1 MGESVLAV
9 VDGQS
14 SRFRASA
21 GGRLRKR
28 LPVGF
33 ICLLV
38 FSSVLYSDYI
48 PPVRAATSTSWN
60 PEVQCTP
67 LIVRITDI
75 TANQTSSGSFSV
87 SPFTPGIT
95 TTVAGGLAKRWLTP
109 GTTPRGWVA
118 PGPPCTVTNSKGT
131 TSLFVEID
139 GIERGSIATEDSAG
153 SYDPTNGG
161 TSHPTTYD
169 TTFNI
174 FDPSFVS
181 SYSGSCSSS
190 TDKTCYA
197 RMHAEID
204 HDWKS
209 AGYCGSGTVC
219 DESAL
224 ASKTSYSSTKLDI
237 QGFVSWD
244 PGHLTEGWHS
254 FNGWE
259 IHPVTGWRLSGQQDF
274 SLSANPSTVSFN
286 AGTTSSFT
294 VAVSSL
300 NGFTSTVNLSTNVSP
315 SRGLS
320 VGCSPNAISGGSG
333 TSTCSLNS
341 STPGSYTVQVTGT
354 SGSLSHTVS
363 VSVSVM
369 QPPPPPDFA
378 VSANPT
384 SLSTVQGSSGSST
397 ITVTSQNGFTGTVTL
412 SITANSTNLACSP
425 SSGSIT
431 GGSGTFTLS
440 CSGSVA
446 GNYLSK
452 VTGTSGTLS
461 HATSVT
467 YTITTPTHPDFS
479 ITIRPANI
487 TTYPGFS
494 GLLSAVDVNTVNGF
508 SGTVALATTNQ
519 VGLSFSLFPSTIE
532 FVNGSPTCGCE
543 SELLVAT
550 TSATP
555 LGRYTVNV
563 TGTSGSVTHW
573 ATMTLIVASSD
584 FALSSEF
591 ASQSAPLGGVAD
603 TIITVNGVN
612 GFYGS
617 VNLVVTSSSKAIS
630 CMFITATTTSA
641 NVVVNLPFGT
651 ASVDLSCNTLGPA
664 GLYNA
669 TVVGTSGSLTHS
681 IVFSV
686 TVTDFSISAYA
697 VPLTVGS
704 SSGFVTVKSILG
716 LSGNVSLSLSIPSGL
731 NGSCLSSLL
740 LPSGGTTTVQC
751 NFTSISPR
759 VYSVNVT
766 GSIPCS
772 SCSIGHVSHTTTF
785 SVTIND
791 FSLSIAHSSVTIY
804 PGFSGVL
811 NAVTVSA
818 FNGTVSLSATNL
830 PNVSFTLSPS
840 AITFINGNNLC
851 GCTSEMDVSS
861 TSAAALGTYTIN
873 VTGTVGSITH
883 TVSMTL
889 IIASPDFT
897 LTLGGSSQSI
907 PLGGPADTFVYLNGV
922 NGFYG
927 NVNLVVA
934 SSSTAIACQFL
945 SGNSANTPLGNNI
958 TVSLPFGS
966 ATVILSCTAVGP
978 VGVFNATVTG
988 TSGSLIHSA
997 IFTVTI
1003 MDYSISATPV
1013 SFSAGS
1019 SGNGTVTVT
1028 SLHGLSGTVSLSVST
1043 PSGLTASC
1051 PTSVNLSSGGSSSVQ
1066 CKFTSTVPGTYST
1079 NVTGTLPCINCSSS
1093 GIIVHS
1099 ALSSVTVSTAKPD
1112 FTLSADPETLTIPQG
1127 SSATSSVSTTSIN
1140 GFAGTISLAASVS
1153 PVGLSTSFN
1162 LGTISLT
1169 AGATRG
1175 STLNVTALGAAPGTY
1190 NVNVTATSGSLS
1202 HSLIIV
1208 VTVTSV
1214 SMPSYALVVSY
1225 EGFVYKLYPN
1235 NTLTLIGQPV
1245 TTQLRA
1251 MAWKPDGSYALI
1263 VGDSA
1268 VLIKYDGTRLTT
1280 IPTGLS
1286 TATIFLSVAWRPDG
1300 SYALIGTSAGVLLEY
1315 DGTSVTRITTP
1326 YNQYFR
1332 AIAWNPSGTLALIV
1346 GYSGQVFLFQS
1357 TGQISL
1363 LSSGTTVGLDA
1374 VAWNPSGAYAL
1385 ISGDGGVILRYDGT
1399 TFQALNTAGLY
1410 SSTLRVR
1417 FISWD
1422 PSGSQ
1427 ALLVGDSGLVLR
1439 YDGSR
1444 LSAMPVLTSSILYSV
1459 SWSAGT
1465 AYIVGGNG
1473 TILTYSGG
1481 TLKSLPFSS
1490 WSGYRGIA
1498 WKPS

>member
-48 PPVRAATSTSWN
+48 PSVRAATSTSWN
-60 PEVQCTP
+60 PKVQCTP

-75 TANQTSSGSFSV
+75 TANQTGSGSFST

-109 GTTPRGWVA
+109 GPTPPGWVT
-118 PGPPCTVTNSKGT
+118 PGPPCTVTNSRGT
-131 TSLFVEID
+131 TSVFVEID

-153 SYDPTNGG
+153 SYDSTNGG

-181 SYSGSCSSS
+181 SYSSSCSSS
-190 TDKTCYA
+190 TDKTCYG

-204 HDWKS
+204 HDWKA
-209 AGYCGSGTVC
+209 AGYCGSGTIC

-224 ASKTSYSSTKLDI
+224 ASKTSSSSTKIDI

-315 SRGLS
+315 SSGLS
-320 VGCSPNAISGGSG
+320 VGCSPNAISGG
-333 TSTCSLNS
+333 
-341 STPGSYTVQVTGT
+341 
-354 SGSLSHTVS
+354 
-363 VSVSVM
+363 
-369 QPPPPPDFA
+369 
-378 VSANPT
+378 
-384 SLSTVQGSSGSST
+384 SGSST

-412 SITANSTNLACSP
+412 SITTNSTNLACSP

-508 SGTVALATTNQ
+508 SGIVTLATTNQ

-617 VNLVVTSSSKAIS
+617 VNLVVASSSKAIS

-651 ASVDLSCNTLGPA
+651 ASVGLSCKTLGPA

-751 NFTSISPR
+751 NFTSISPG

-889 IIASPDFT
+889 VIASPDFT

-1043 PSGLTASC
+1043 PSGLIASC

-1153 PVGLSTSFN
+1153 PVGLSNSFN

-1286 TATIFLSVAWRPDG
+1286 TATIFLSVAWGPDG

-1439 YDGSR
+1439 YDGSS

-1459 SWSAGT
+1459 SWSA
-1465 AYIVGGNG
+1465 
-1473 TILTYSGG
+1473 
-1481 TLKSLPFSS
+1481 
-1490 WSGYRGIA
+1490 
-1498 WKPS
+1498 

>member
-95 TTVAGGLAKRWLTP
+95 TTGAGGLAKRWLTP

-452 VTGTSGTLS
+452 VTGTSG
-461 HATSVT
+461 
-467 YTITTPTHPDFS
+467 
-479 ITIRPANI
+479 
-487 TTYPGFS
+487 
-494 GLLSAVDVNTVNGF
+494 
-508 SGTVALATTNQ
+508 
-519 VGLSFSLFPSTIE
+519 
-532 FVNGSPTCGCE
+532 
-543 SELLVAT
+543 
-550 TSATP
+550 
-555 LGRYTVNV
+555 
-563 TGTSGSVTHW
+563 SVTHL

-716 LSGNVSLSLSIPSGL
+716 LSGNVSLSPSIPSGL
-731 NGSCLSSLL
+731 NG
-740 LPSGGTTTVQC
+740 P
-751 NFTSISPR
+751 
-759 VYSVNVT
+759 
-766 GSIPCS
+766 
-772 SCSIGHVSHTTTF
+772 
-785 SVTIND
+785 
-791 FSLSIAHSSVTIY
+791 
-804 PGFSGVL
+804 
-811 NAVTVSA
+811 
-818 FNGTVSLSATNL
+818 
-830 PNVSFTLSPS
+830 
-840 AITFINGNNLC
+840 
-851 GCTSEMDVSS
+851 
-861 TSAAALGTYTIN
+861 
-873 VTGTVGSITH
+873 
-883 TVSMTL
+883 
-889 IIASPDFT
+889 
-897 LTLGGSSQSI
+897 
-907 PLGGPADTFVYLNGV
+907 
-922 NGFYG
+922 
-927 NVNLVVA
+927 
-934 SSSTAIACQFL
+934 
-945 SGNSANTPLGNNI
+945 
-958 TVSLPFGS
+958 
-966 ATVILSCTAVGP
+966 
-978 VGVFNATVTG
+978 
-988 TSGSLIHSA
+988 
-997 IFTVTI
+997 
-1003 MDYSISATPV
+1003 
-1013 SFSAGS
+1013 
-1019 SGNGTVTVT
+1019 
-1028 SLHGLSGTVSLSVST
+1028 
-1043 PSGLTASC
+1043 
-1051 PTSVNLSSGGSSSVQ
+1051 
-1066 CKFTSTVPGTYST
+1066 
-1079 NVTGTLPCINCSSS
+1079 
-1093 GIIVHS
+1093 
-1099 ALSSVTVSTAKPD
+1099 
-1112 FTLSADPETLTIPQG
+1112 
-1127 SSATSSVSTTSIN
+1127 
-1140 GFAGTISLAASVS
+1140 
-1153 PVGLSTSFN
+1153 
-1162 LGTISLT
+1162 
-1169 AGATRG
+1169 
-1175 STLNVTALGAAPGTY
+1175 
-1190 NVNVTATSGSLS
+1190 
-1202 HSLIIV
+1202 
-1208 VTVTSV
+1208 
-1214 SMPSYALVVSY
+1214 
-1225 EGFVYKLYPN
+1225 
-1235 NTLTLIGQPV
+1235 
-1245 TTQLRA
+1245 
-1251 MAWKPDGSYALI
+1251 
-1263 VGDSA
+1263 
-1268 VLIKYDGTRLTT
+1268 
-1280 IPTGLS
+1280 
-1286 TATIFLSVAWRPDG
+1286 
-1300 SYALIGTSAGVLLEY
+1300 
-1315 DGTSVTRITTP
+1315 
-1326 YNQYFR
+1326 
-1332 AIAWNPSGTLALIV
+1332 
-1346 GYSGQVFLFQS
+1346 
-1357 TGQISL
+1357 
-1363 LSSGTTVGLDA
+1363 
-1374 VAWNPSGAYAL
+1374 
-1385 ISGDGGVILRYDGT
+1385 
-1399 TFQALNTAGLY
+1399 
-1410 SSTLRVR
+1410 
-1417 FISWD
+1417 
-1422 PSGSQ
+1422 
-1427 ALLVGDSGLVLR
+1427 
-1439 YDGSR
+1439 
-1444 LSAMPVLTSSILYSV
+1444 
-1459 SWSAGT
+1459 
-1465 AYIVGGNG
+1465 
-1473 TILTYSGG
+1473 
-1481 TLKSLPFSS
+1481 
-1490 WSGYRGIA
+1490 
-1498 WKPS
+1498 

>member
-48 PPVRAATSTSWN
+48 PSVRAATSTSWN
-60 PEVQCTP
+60 PKVQCTP

-75 TANQTSSGSFSV
+75 TANQTGSGSFST

-109 GTTPRGWVA
+109 GPTPPGWVT
-118 PGPPCTVTNSKGT
+118 PGPPCTVTNSRGT
-131 TSLFVEID
+131 TSVFVEID

-153 SYDPTNGG
+153 SYDSTNGG

-181 SYSGSCSSS
+181 SYSSSCSSS
-190 TDKTCYA
+190 TDKTCYG

-204 HDWKS
+204 HDWKA

-224 ASKTSYSSTKLDI
+224 ASKTSSSSTKIDI

-294 VAVSSL
+294 VTVSSL
-300 NGFTSTVNLSTNVSP
+300 NGFTGTVNLSTNVSP
-315 SRGLS
+315 SSGLS
-320 VGCSPNAISGGSG
+320 AGCSPNAISGGSG

-384 SLSTVQGSSGSST
+384 SLSIVQGFSGSST

-412 SITANSTNLACSP
+412 SITTNSTNLACSP

-508 SGTVALATTNQ
+508 SGIVTLATTNQ

-617 VNLVVTSSSKAIS
+617 VNLTATSSSKAIS
-630 CMFITATTTSA
+630 CMFITATSTSA
-641 NVVVNLPFGT
+641 NVTVSLPFGS
-651 ASVDLSCNTLGPA
+651 ASVDLSCDTLGPA

-669 TVVGTSGSLTHS
+669 TVIGMSGSLTHS
-681 IVFSV
+681 I
-686 TVTDFSISAYA
+686 
-697 VPLTVGS
+697 L
-704 SSGFVTVKSILG
+704 
-716 LSGNVSLSLSIPSGL
+716 
-731 NGSCLSSLL
+731 
-740 LPSGGTTTVQC
+740 
-751 NFTSISPR
+751 
-759 VYSVNVT
+759 
-766 GSIPCS
+766 
-772 SCSIGHVSHTTTF
+772 F
-785 SVTIND
+785 SVTIMD
-791 FSLSIAHSSVTIY
+791 FI
-804 PGFSGVL
+804 
-811 NAVTVSA
+811 
-818 FNGTVSLSATNL
+818 
-830 PNVSFTLSPS
+830 
-840 AITFINGNNLC
+840 
-851 GCTSEMDVSS
+851 
-861 TSAAALGTYTIN
+861 
-873 VTGTVGSITH
+873 
-883 TVSMTL
+883 
-889 IIASPDFT
+889 
-897 LTLGGSSQSI
+897 
-907 PLGGPADTFVYLNGV
+907 
-922 NGFYG
+922 
-927 NVNLVVA
+927 
-934 SSSTAIACQFL
+934 
-945 SGNSANTPLGNNI
+945 
-958 TVSLPFGS
+958 
-966 ATVILSCTAVGP
+966 
-978 VGVFNATVTG
+978 
-988 TSGSLIHSA
+988 
-997 IFTVTI
+997 
-1003 MDYSISATPV
+1003 ISATPV
-1013 SFSAGS
+1013 SFQAGS
-1019 SGNGTVTVT
+1019 SANSTITVT
-1028 SLHGLSGTVSLSVST
+1028 SLSGLSGPVSLTAST
-1043 PSGLTASC
+1043 PTGLTAIC
-1051 PTSVNLSSGGSSSVQ
+1051 PPSLTLSPGGTSSAQ
-1066 CKFTSTVPGTYST
+1066 CKFTSTISGTYVAT
-1079 NVTGTLPCINCSSS
+1079 VTGSVGCPSCSSPDS
-1093 GIIVHS
+1093 HS
-1099 ALSSVTVSTAKPD
+1099 TTVTVTVTSGLKPD
-1112 FTLSADPETLTIPQG
+1112 FSLSTSSSSLTISQG
-1127 SSATSSVSTTSIN
+1127 SSGTSTVGLTSFN
-1140 GFAGTISLAASVS
+1140 GFSGTLSLAVSVS
-1153 PVGLSTSFN
+1153 PTGPSANVNPVTVTLVSSGTS
-1162 LGTISLT
+1162 S
-1169 AGATRG
+1169 
-1175 STLNVTALGAAPGTY
+1175 STLNVTTGSAAPGTY
-1190 NVNVTATSGSLS
+1190 SVNITATSGSIA
-1202 HSLIIV
+1202 HSAS
-1208 VTVTSV
+1208 VTVTITSNA
-1214 SMPSYALVVSY
+1214 PSNYALVVSY
-1225 EGFVYKLYPN
+1225 EGFVYRYYQN
-1235 NTLTLIGQPV
+1235 GTLKVFGQPV

-1251 MAWKPDGSYALI
+1251 VAWKPDGSYALI